1 MKRTNHWILFSALLL
16 SISVLVACIFLPPE
30 RFDTP
35 IPDREIVFVSDDFI
49 GFIHPDGSGLVKIE
63 GAPSRLWWGGKG
75 ANYLVW
81 IGPRGEVFFTKGND
95 YLKVCS
101 RFWVWE
107 MGSVPGTDDII
118 AVVRGGEA
126 SQRLVRINFKRCR
139 LVEDY
144 LEETRYLELGTNPA
158 YENFIVFSRT
168 ERKMNLPVKT
178 EIVLLD
184 TNTSELRILKTL
196 DITNNDLQSP
206 YRAPAFSPDGKWIAY
221 TDVNS
226 IRLMRPDGTED
237 QELVN
242 VRGWYERGAFSW
254 PPAASFSP
262 DGQWIVFHRCPK
274 GNCSP
279 GWWDIGPGRIY
290 KVNVVTQ
297 EETMLFDNG
306 GNPVW
311 RLRGSED

>member
-35 IPDREIVFVSDDFI
+35 IPDREIVFVSDNFI
-49 GFIHPDGSGLVKIE
+49 GFIHPDGSGFVKIE

-75 ANYLVW
+75 ADYLVW

-168 ERKMNLPVKT
+168 ERKMNRPVKT

-184 TNTSELRILKTL
+184 TNTSELRVLKTL
-196 DITNNDLQSP
+196 DITNNDIQSP
-206 YRAPAFSPDGKWIAY
+206 YRAPTFSPEGKWIAY

-237 QELVN
+237 HELVN
-242 VRGWYERGAFSW
+242 VKGWYENGSFSW

-262 DGQWIVFHRCPK
+262 DGQWIVFHRCSGEK
-274 GNCSP
+274 CSGNDQHFGP
-279 GWWDIGPGRIY
+279 GWIY
-290 KVNVVTQ
+290 KVNVQTQ